1 MMGGFFGTDGI
12 RGRAGEFP
20 LDEATLIK
28 LGQVIGSL
36 AAAAGSTPGHG
47 ARIVIGRDTRETG
60 PAIENHLACGLAR
73 KAAVFSAGVIPTPG
87 LAYLTRTQRFEFGI
101 MISASHNPFSDN
113 GIKVFSGRGEKIS
126 ATLEKKISA
135 CLGAAR
141 KTTSGQAAIA
151 GSPGRSAYL
160 DFLLA
165 NGRELKPGK
174 TRIAIDCANGAA
186 SSIAPALFRRLG
198 MEPLLSHHRA
208 DGRNINASC
217 GSTSPQALQRLVR
230 AKKVDLGMA
239 FDGDA
244 DRVIFVDR
252 EGEILNGDHA
262 LYLLAEYLRRREP
275 RFNGVVVGT
284 VMANLGLEKALVA
297 AGIRFLRTDVGDS
310 RVYGQMK
317 KTGAIL
323 GGEPSGHII
332 LRHRQTT
339 GDGLLAALFF
349 MKALDFFGWSAGDVG
364 RRLRVFPQ
372 RTVNIPIRRK
382 KNLARWQAL
391 VRAEKEFAR
400 AHGRQ
405 ARLLIRYSGTEP
417 LVRVMMEARD
427 AAVIENRLPHFTALI
442 QNEIGA

>member
-12 RGRAGEFP
+12 RARAGEFP

-36 AAAAGSTPGHG
+36 TTTAGSKAGQM
-47 ARIVIGRDTRETG
+47 ARIVIGRDTRESG
-60 PAIENHLACGLAR
+60 PAIEKHLAGGLAR
-73 KAAVFSAGVIPTPG
+73 KAAIFSAGVIPTPG
-87 LAYLTRTQRFEFGI
+87 LAYLTRTQRFDFGI

-113 GIKVFSGRGEKIS
+113 GIKIFDGRGEKIS
-126 ATLEKKISA
+126 ARFESKISA
-135 CLGAAR
+135 RLSAGSKAAP
-141 KTTSGQAAIA
+141 GQAAIA
-151 GSPGRSAYL
+151 GIAEHSAYI

-165 NGRELKPGK
+165 NGRDLKPGD

-186 SSIAPALFRRLG
+186 GSVAPALFRRLG
-198 MEPLLSHHRA
+198 MKTLLSHHRA
-208 DGRNINASC
+208 NGRNINDGC
-217 GSTSPQALQRLVR
+217 GSTSPQALQRFVR
-230 AKKVDLGMA
+230 DNKAGLGMA

-244 DRVIFVDR
+244 DRVIFVASD
-252 EGEILNGDHA
+252 GEILTGDHT
-262 LYLLAEYLRRREP
+262 LFLLAAYLRRREP

-284 VMANLGLEKALVA
+284 VMANLGLEKALA
-297 AGIRFLRTDVGDS
+297 CAGIRFLRTDVGDS
-310 RVYGQMK
+310 RVYRQMK
-317 KTGAIL
+317 KAGAIL

-349 MKALDFFGWSAGDVG
+349 MKALDFFGWSAGDVC

-391 VRAEKEFAR
+391 ARAEKEFVGTY
-400 AHGRQ
+400 GRQ

-427 AAVIENRLPHFTALI
+427 AGVIENRLPHFTDLI